1 MVYMKHSNGLIFTT
15 EHPERHLTC
24 SEKLTVKAGKAA
36 LKEQCITELKALVKP
51 GSTVST
57 SLKNVS
63 GSSVKREISFYIV
76 DPRDNEITDIDYL
89 VSIITD
95 TRRANNGS
103 LIVTGSERSL
113 GYELVYH
120 LSSMLWPMG
129 TDTPHGIRKGMPDST
144 GGYALKHKC
153 I

>member
-1 MVYMKHSNGLIFTT
+1 MVYMQHDNGFIFTT

-103 LIVTGSERSL
+103 LIVTGSARSL
-113 GYELVYH
+113 GYELVYN
-120 LSSMLWPMG
+120 LSSLLWPMG
-129 TDTPHGIRKGMPDST
+129 T

-153 I
+153 V